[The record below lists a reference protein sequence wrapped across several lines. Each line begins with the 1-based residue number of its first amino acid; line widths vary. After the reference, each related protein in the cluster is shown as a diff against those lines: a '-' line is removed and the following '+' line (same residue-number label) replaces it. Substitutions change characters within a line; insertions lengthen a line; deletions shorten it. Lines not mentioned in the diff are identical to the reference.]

1 MWFLFKGSVFFAAI
15 LVVLSYFGSKP
26 VIDPAGAS
34 GVEIGDAI
42 SAATGAYTYLAAMCA
57 EKPDVCEKGG
67 ETLSALGI
75 RATEGARVAFELLDK
90 QFGAQSTDVALRQD
104 PDPAPFPAEAV
115 HTQSVSASSDA
126 LATGAIPLPLKRPAH

>member
-26 VIDPAGAS
+26 PMEGIAAD

-42 SAATGAYTYLAAMCA
+42 SAATGAYTYLTALCM

-67 ETLSALGI
+67 ETISALGV

-90 QFGAQSTDVALRQD
+90 QFGAQAEDVALRQD
-104 PDPAPFPAEAV
+104 PDPTPLPTGSVNITVSSAP
-115 HTQSVSASSDA
+115 SDER
-126 LATGAIPLPLKRPAH
+126 ATGAIPLPMKRPAH